1 MIEYAPRTVD
11 PQLERYLR
19 VAGAV
24 HVRGPRACGK
34 TSTARQQAASEVRL
48 DRDKEFLAIAEL
60 SPQQVV
66 AGDTP
71 RLIDEW
77 QAVPSLWN
85 VIRHEVDDRQ
95 ARGQFILT
103 GSSSPVDDAL
113 RHSGAGR
120 IMSLDMRTMALWER
134 PNLEVGGV
142 SLSQL
147 FDAPDDVPRDVNC
160 ELSVTDYADLMVH
173 GGWPGLQD
181 LDPLDAQEVIDS
193 YITEMVEHD
202 FPEIGGRRRDP
213 RLFRAFLT
221 AYAHVL
227 AQPTQMVTIRKRM
240 AEFAGRMPAPDSVSQ
255 LHDFAARLFLVEDQP
270 AWSPKLRSKTALL
283 QAPKRHLCDVSL
295 AASLLAARPGQLLGD
310 METLGFFFESLV
322 VHDLRVAAQAMRA
335 RGVFHYRDAKGR
347 DEIDVIVEDRSG
359 QWAGMEV
366 KLSHTQLAAAEKNLL
381 RVADKIAQPPRFLA
395 VVIPS
400 GRAFQLD
407 SGVWVLPLGCIEP

>member
-1 MIEYAPRTVD
+1 MSNYVARTVD
-11 PQLERYLR
+11 QQLERYLR
-19 VAGAV
+19 INGAV

-48 DRDKEFLAIAEL
+48 DRDRELLALAQL
-60 SPQQVV
+60 SPSQVMM
-66 AGDTP
+66 GDTP

-77 QAVPSLWN
+77 QVVPSLWN

-95 ARGQFILT
+95 AKGQFILT
-103 GSSSPVDDAL
+103 GSSNPDDDAQ
-113 RHSGAGR
+113 RHPGAGR

-134 PNLEVGGV
+134 PHVDTGGV

-147 FDAPDDVPRDVNC
+147 FEDPAAAPRDVSW
-160 ELSVTDYADLMVH
+160 ELSVADYVDLMVQ

-181 LDPLDAQEVIDS
+181 LDPLDAQEAIDS
-193 YITEMVEHD
+193 YLTEMVEHD

-221 AYAHVL
+221 AYSHVV

-240 AEFAGRMPAPDSVSQ
+240 AEFLDRMPAPDSVAQ
-255 LHDFAARLFLVEDQP
+255 LHDFAARLFMVEDQP

-283 QAPKRHLCDVSL
+283 QAPKRHLADVSL
-295 AASLLAARPGQLLGD
+295 AASLLGARPGQLLAD

-322 VHDLRVAAQAMRA
+322 VHDLTVAAQAMRA

-347 DEIDVIVEDRSG
+347 DEIDVVVEDRSG

-366 KLSHTQLAAAEKNLL
+366 KLSHTQVAAAESNLL
-381 RVADKIAQPPRFLA
+381 RVAGKIAQPPRFLA
-395 VVIPS
+395 IIIPS

-407 SGVWVLPLGCIEP
+407 SGVWVLPLGCLEP